1 VSTRSAHPSRPLE
14 GPAATARDTLSGE
27 DAARFERLAAAV
39 LGSAALGPALRGLLP
54 GTAGVRWLHSAG
66 VAPTSAPT
74 ALTQEQWLSL
84 FASATAGDRA
94 PGAGR
99 PAGRNGSRP
108 SKNGHG
114 HAPGAQAAPRWF

>member
-1 VSTRSAHPSRPLE
+1 VSSRSAHPSRPLD
-14 GPAATARDTLSGE
+14 GTAAAARDTLSGE

-39 LGSAALGPALRGLLP
+39 LGSSALGPALRGLLP

-66 VAPTSAPT
+66 VAPTAAPT
-74 ALTQEQWLSL
+74 ALTEEQWLSL
-84 FASATAGDRA
+84 FTSASAGDRA

-99 PAGRNGSRP
+99 PSGHGNGRP